1 MRAALLAT
9 GTELTRGELINSN
22 AAWLSERLTELGFEV
37 IEHAAVPDD
46 SEQIASTL
54 ARFGREVKLVVCTGG
69 LGPTS
74 DDLTV
79 EVAAKLLCV
88 PVVRHPSSLERIE
101 ARFRKAG
108 VTMPAINAK
117 QADVPEG
124 ARVLD
129 NDVGMAPGFAVRIG
143 QAESYFLPGPP
154 REMKHL
160 FEKYLVPDLA
170 HRVQRT
176 THQVHIRVFGLRE
189 SEVAEKLASIDKGG
203 RDAAPG
209 VTIGYRAHFPEIEVK
224 VHARAS
230 DEANATK
237 LANDVAAKVRGLLGK
252 PAYGG
257 RNDSYPLYVAKL
269 LTEKKK
275 KLALAES
282 CTGGL
287 VGKLLTDPAGSSAYF
302 VLDAVVYANTAK
314 RGVLGVP
321 GELIDKHGA
330 VSTEVAAA
338 MAEGALEKGGTDL
351 AVAITGVAG
360 PTGGTPDKPVGTVCF
375 ALARRGQKTVA
386 ERRQL
391 TGERDYIRTLSAYYA
406 LSLIAGAL
414 DGEA

>member
-22 AAWLSERLTELGFEV
+22 AAWLSARLTELGFEV
-37 IEHAAVPDD
+37 IEHAAVPDH

-74 DDLTV
+74 DDLTA
-79 EVAAKLLCV
+79 EVAAKVVGV
-88 PVVRHPSSLERIE
+88 PVVRHAGTLERIE

-108 VTMPAINAK
+108 VAMPAINAK
-117 QADVPEG
+117 QADLPEG

-129 NDVGMAPGFAVRIG
+129 NDVGTAPGFSVRIG
-143 QAESYFLPGPP
+143 QAECYFLPGPP
-154 REMKHL
+154 REMRHL

-170 HRVQRT
+170 HHVERT
-176 THQVHIRVFGLRE
+176 SHQVHVRVFGLRE

-203 RDAAPG
+203 RDAQAG
-209 VTIGYRAHFPEIEVK
+209 VTIGYRAQFPEIEVK

-230 DEANATK
+230 DEASAAK
-237 LANDVAAKVRGLLGK
+237 LANDVAAKVRALLGK

-257 RNDSYPLYVAKL
+257 RNDSYPAHVAKL
-269 LTEKKK
+269 LIEKRK

-321 GELIDKHGA
+321 GELIDEHGA

-338 MAEGALEKGGTDL
+338 MAEGALEKAGTDL

-375 ALARRGQKTVA
+375 ALAQRGKKTFA

-391 TGERDYIRTLSAYYA
+391 TGERDYIRTLSAYHA

-414 DGEA
+414 ESEA

>member
-1 MRAALLAT
+1 MRAAILAT

-37 IEHAAVPDD
+37 IEHAVVPDD
-46 SEQIASTL
+46 SEKIASTL

-74 DDLTV
+74 DDLTAAV
-79 EVAAKLLCV
+79 VADVIGAKL
-88 PVVRHPSSLERIE
+88 VRHAGTLARIE
-101 ARFRKAG
+101 ERYRKAG
-108 VTMPAINAK
+108 VPMPAINAK

-129 NDVGMAPGFAVRIG
+129 NGVGTAPGFAVRIG
-143 QAESYFLPGPP
+143 EAESYFLPGPP
-154 REMKHL
+154 VEMKHL
-160 FEKYLVPDLA
+160 FETYLVPDLA

-176 THQVHIRVFGLRE
+176 THQVHIRVQGMPE
-189 SEVAEKLASIDKGG
+189 SAVATALAAIDKGG
-203 RDAAPG
+203 ASARPG

-230 DEANATK
+230 DEASASK
-237 LANDVAAKVRGLLGK
+237 LAHEVAAQVRALLGK

-257 RNDSYPLYVAKL
+257 RSDSYPLYVAKL

-360 PTGGTPDKPVGTVCF
+360 PTGGTPDKPIGTVCF
-375 ALARRGQKTVA
+375 ALAQRGKKTFA
-386 ERRQL
+386 ERRQVP
-391 TGERDYIRTLSAYYA
+391 GERDFVRTLSAYHA

-414 DGEA
+414 EAEG